1 MDSISF
7 LGSYFFS
14 QMGTAFETQSATLQ
28 SLRNYI
34 GQLTPER
41 GLEEKL
47 TETIQ
52 VGRFI
57 DDIDL
62 DQVTCVL

>member
-1 MDSISF
+1 
-7 LGSYFFS
+7 
-14 QMGTAFETQSATLQ
+14 MGTAFETQSATLQ